1 MKKVTLWIKCFL
13 SFNSQG
19 PSTFSRNQ
27 FSAKAN
33 RFFSELHFFLI
44 LLLMQL
50 ISNRL
55 KKNFKGFRKKN
66 LCRWLSRKKNFAFPR
81 IDFFSLVIR
90 RRLLT
95 SSKNIEWTR
104 RIWFRKFVQQ
114 IQQQQRTIKQTF
126 RP

>member
-13 SFNSQG
+13 SFISQG

-44 LLLMQL
+44 LLLQL

-55 KKNFKGFRKKN
+55 KKTSKDFEKKIYVAGFREKK
-66 LCRWLSRKKNFAFPR
+66 LLLFPGST
-81 IDFFSLVIR
+81 FFLW
-90 RRLLT
+90 
-95 SSKNIEWTR
+95 SSAAAC
-104 RIWFRKFVQQ
+104 
-114 IQQQQRTIKQTF
+114 
-126 RP
+126 

>member
-33 RFFSELHFFLI
+33 RFFFRTAFFPHPAAAADFK
-44 LLLMQL
+44 
-50 ISNRL
+50 SF

-66 LCRWLSRKKNFAFPR
+66 LCRWLSRKKTFAFPR

-114 IQQQQRTIKQTF
+114 IQQQQWTIKQTF